1 MKHAYSFLRLSTTWP
16 RAAAVVPALL
26 LTSAAAWAQQRTITG
41 TILQQSSG
49 KPLPGVTVRIKE
61 TATAVATDAEGRFT
75 LAAEP
80 GQVLVLSSI
89 GYGGREVTVNTST
102 APLTLALSENA
113 TELSEVVVTGALGLK
128 RSARELGGGN
138 QQIETDRLN
147 QGRVV
152 NPLLGLSGKVA
163 GLRINLVDSKVDPQ
177 VQVLLRGARSISGN
191 NAPLYVVD
199 GVPVP
204 NINRLNPNDIESIN
218 VLKGANAAALYGSE
232 GVNGALI
239 VTTKAGQ
246 RGQSRVSY
254 TNTSTFGQVYLLPPT
269 QNEFGMGVDGVY
281 NPTQFESWGP
291 RFDGQVRPVGPALAD
306 GSRWELPY
314 APVDNL
320 KEDLFQTTTTQQ
332 NDLSFSG
339 GDEKSTYFFS
349 LQDVNTK
356 GIIPDDKTRRTGGR
370 FNGSRTFG
378 KLTTS
383 YNLNYV
389 FSKTETTPD
398 GPWITAYQMPANVPF
413 HELKDLSNPFANPSA
428 FFTDM
433 QQNPYFQIA
442 NNRQLSEQQTLNGKV
457 EFNYRVLPWLSAIY
471 RAGLF
476 NNTTDSRSTV
486 GKFVGTGRRN
496 IAGSVNDGS
505 ETFRRFNGDF
515 ILNAEK
521 TFGDFNFRLLAGQ
534 NLRAD
539 NTKTTG
545 IAASALVV
553 PGLFNPENRVGE
565 LTGSSAITE
574 YRQVAGY
581 GELTAGYRN
590 FLFLTLTGRQEWV
603 SVLSADNRSYF
614 YPGVSTS
621 FVFNEAIPALRNS
634 KVLSFGKVFAS
645 YNKTGNVNLAPYS
658 LQNVYSQGNG
668 FPFGGLA
675 GYLPGTVFPNPD
687 IKPEFVTSYEAGFQV
702 GLFED
707 RLNLEA
713 GYVYSDSRDQIFTA
727 TTSAATG
734 YRSARVNAARLT
746 NNIIEASLSG
756 DVLRTPNLRWNLGFN
771 FAHIDNQVKE
781 LYGDLTSVNKFR
793 QAYATQGKAYPSLQ
807 LSDYRRD
814 PQGRVIVDGTTG
826 YPSAASQDTYRGT
839 MVPPYQMGF
848 NTLVDYKG
856 LRLAAQFDWRMG
868 AHMYSEIANRMLTSG
883 TSPLTVQ
890 YGREPFVIPNSV
902 LETAPGVFTPNTDVK
917 TQSGGKAYWN
927 GYVAPYQINY
937 AAKADFLKLREL
949 NLSYSLP
956 PGLLGRQKLVKGA
969 TVGVI
974 AQNLF
979 TIRAKDNTYGDP
991 EYSYNNT
998 EGYLSFRQVPPFRSV
1013 GFTVNVTL

>member
-1 MKHAYSFLRLSTTWP
+1 VASS
-16 RAAAVVPALL
+16 
-26 LTSAAAWAQQRTITG
+26 AWAQQRTLTG
-41 TILQQSSG
+41 KIIDQTTG
-49 KPLPGVTVRIKE
+49 KPLPGVTVRVKE
-61 TATAVATDAEGRFT
+61 AATATATDADGQFS

-80 GQVLVLSSI
+80 GQVLVVSLI
-89 GYGGREVTVNTST
+89 GYGQQEVTVNTST
-102 APLTLALSENA
+102 APLSLSLNENP
-113 TELSEVVVTGALGLK
+113 TELSEVVVTGALGIK

-204 NINRLNPNDIESIN
+204 NINRLNPNDIESVN

-246 RGQSRVSY
+246 RGQARVSY
-254 TNTSTFGQVYLLPPT
+254 TNTSTFGQVYLIPPT

-291 RFDGQVRPVGPALAD
+291 RFDGELRPVGPALAD
-306 GSRWELPY
+306 GTRWQLPY
-314 APVDNL
+314 SPVDNL

-356 GIIPDDKTRRTGGR
+356 GIIPDDKTHRTGGR

-442 NNRQLSEQQTLNGKV
+442 NNRQTSEQQTLNGKV

-476 NNTTDSRSTV
+476 NTNTDSRSTV

-505 ETFRRFNGDF
+505 ETFRRVNSDL

-521 TFGDFNFRLLAGQ
+521 KFGDFNFRLLAGQ

-553 PGLFNPENRVGE
+553 PELYNPENRVGE
-565 LTGSSAITE
+565 LTGSSSITE

-603 SVLSADNRSYF
+603 SVLSKENRSYF

-621 FVFNEAIPALRNS
+621 FVFNEALPALRNS

-675 GYLPGTVFPNPD
+675 GYLPGTVYPNPD
-687 IKPEFVTSYEAGFQV
+687 IQPEFVTSYEAGFQV
-702 GLFED
+702 GFFQD

-746 NNIIEASLSG
+746 NNIIEATISG
-756 DVLRTPNLRWNLGFN
+756 DVVRNENLRWNVGFN

-793 QAYATQGKAYPSLQ
+793 QAYAIQGKAYPSLQ

-814 PQGRVIVDGTTG
+814 PQGRIIVDGTTG
-826 YPSAASQDTYRGT
+826 YPSSASQDTYRGT

-868 AHMYSEIANRMLTSG
+868 AHLYSEIANRMITSG

-890 YGREPFVIPNSV
+890 YDRQPFVIPNSV
-902 LETAPGVFTPNTDVK
+902 IETAPGVFTPNTEVK

-927 GYVAPYQINY
+927 GYVAPYQVNY

-956 PGLLGRQKLVKGA
+956 PSLLGRQKLVKAA
-969 TVGVI
+969 TVGVV

-998 EGYLSFRQVPPFRSV
+998 EGYLSFRQVPPYRSV
-1013 GFTVNVTL
+1013 GFTLNVTL

>member
-1 MKHAYSFLRLSTTWP
+1 MLG
-16 RAAAVVPALL
+16 AVTA
-26 LTSAAAWAQQRTITG
+26 SAQQERLVTG
-41 TILQQSSG
+41 TVIEQASG
-49 KPLPGVTVRIKE
+49 KPLPGVTVVVKE
-61 TATAVATDAEGRFT
+61 TSVGTATDVNGQFSIPAQ
-75 LAAEP
+75 P
-80 GQVLVLSSI
+80 GQVLRLSFL
-89 GYGGREVTVNTST
+89 GYGQQEVTVNTST
-102 APLTLALSENA
+102 APLSLSLNENP
-113 TELSEVVVTGALGLK
+113 TELSEVVVTGALGIK

-138 QQIETDRLN
+138 QQIESERLN

-152 NPLLGLSGKVA
+152 NPVLGLSGKVA

-246 RGQSRVSY
+246 RGQARVSY
-254 TNTSTFGQVYLLPPT
+254 TNTSTFGQVYLIPPT

-291 RFDGQVRPVGPALAD
+291 RFDGEVRPVGPALAD
-306 GSRWELPY
+306 GTRWQLPY
-314 APVDNL
+314 SPVDNL

-413 HELKDLSNPFANPSA
+413 HQLKDLSNPFANPSA

-442 NNRQLSEQQTLNGKV
+442 NNRQTSEQQTLNGKI

-476 NNTTDSRSTV
+476 NTNTDTRSTV
-486 GKFVGTGRRN
+486 GKFLGTGRRN

-505 ETFRRFNGDF
+505 ETFRRLNSDL

-521 TFGDFNFRLLAGQ
+521 KFGDFNFRLLAGQ

-565 LTGSSAITE
+565 LTGSSSITE
-574 YRQVAGY
+574 YRQLAGY

-590 FLFLTLTGRQEWV
+590 YLFLTLTGRQEWV
-603 SVLSADNRSYF
+603 SVLSEENRSYF
-614 YPGVSTS
+614 YPGVSSS

-634 KVLSFGKVFAS
+634 NVLSFGKVFAS

-675 GYLPGTVFPNPD
+675 GYLPGTVYPNPN

-702 GLFED
+702 GLFQD

-746 NNIIEASLSG
+746 NNIIEATISG
-756 DVLRTPNLRWNLGFN
+756 DVVRKENLRWNLGFN
-771 FAHIDNQVKE
+771 FAHINNQVKE

-793 QAYATQGKAYPSLQ
+793 QAYAIQGKPYPSLQ

-826 YPSAASQDTYRGT
+826 YPSSASQDTYRGT

-868 AHMYSEIANRMLTSG
+868 AHLYSEIANRMITSG

-890 YGREPFVIPNSV
+890 YDRQPFVIPNSV
-902 LETAPGVFTPNTDVK
+902 IETAPGVFTPNTEVK

-927 GYVAPYQINY
+927 GYVAPYQVNY

-956 PGLLGRQKLVKGA
+956 PVLLGRQKLVKGA

-979 TIRAKDNTYGDP
+979 TIRAKDNDYGDP

-998 EGYLSFRQVPPFRSV
+998 EGYLSFRQVPPYRNV
-1013 GFTVNVTL
+1013 GFTLNVTL